1 VHRLFHTLVV
11 CGAGLTV
18 VHCGGQS
25 SSDDGNDD
33 DGSGGSSGTTS
44 TGAST
49 GIGGASPASG
59 ATGPVAGTTSVGG
72 KGGAAGSS
80 GAGGLSSGGVGG
92 KGGFGGFG
100 TAGTNVAGSI
110 SMGGALSNTEQWFCE
125 VRAQCGLTLVKLE
138 TCVVESDR
146 PLDPSDCGDGE
157 LFTCFNASLASGDI
171 LVNCECVP
179 APPDDAP
186 CPCPVTT
193 GSCEPEPSYQQQPC
207 ENDTSI
213 CQCAVTCILK

>member
-33 DGSGGSSGTTS
+33 DGSGGTSGTTS

-49 GIGGASPASG
+49 GVGGASPASG

-100 TAGTNVAGSI
+100 TAGTNVAGST
-110 SMGGALSNTEQWFCE
+110 SMGGAPSNTGQFFCE
-125 VRAQCGLTLVKLE
+125 VYDQCGSTGVKQE
-138 TCVVESDR
+138 TCVPEPDR
-146 PLDPSDCGDGE
+146 PSSISDCDDGE
-157 LFTCFNASLASGDI
+157 LFTCINVWISGTEAR
-171 LVNCECVP
+171 VNCECAPEP
-179 APPDDAP
+179 AEGEP
-186 CPCPVTT
+186 CPCPAADA
-193 GSCEPEPSYQQQPC
+193 GCELVPYQFETC
-207 ENDTSI
+207 EEGAYT
-213 CQCAVTCILK
+213 CQCALTCILK